1 MLGTTQTFM
10 GHLTSWL
17 PAKLQHPVEVLIYFA
32 ILGVMAVLPLAI
44 WLGWALRSTQRTQV
58 S

>member
-1 MLGTTQTFM
+1 M

-44 WLGWALRSTQRTQV
+44 WLGWALRSTQRTQD